1 MSNPRLEDHLVGLE
15 LQLVELVENKE
26 RAAVQGR
33 NADAEELD
41 QEIAEIQTEL
51 ADTAEQLSQEMEGDV
66 GPPARLLAPH
76 AA

>member
-15 LQLVELVENKE
+15 LQLVELVESKQ

-33 NADAEELD
+33 EADARDLD
-41 QEIAEIQTEL
+41 REIAEIQTEL
-51 ADTAEQLSQEMEGDV
+51 ADTAEQIADV
-66 GPPARLLAPH
+66 ADEDDVPHARLFAPH